1 MGALVFATQDHKPD
15 VIAEQ
20 ARIQT
25 AGGEV
30 RSEIYE
36 LQGLSRNMQL
46 TNIGRPHCKAPT
58 ETDQTRLKLQ
68 MCTQFLTWTVLDW
81 QFDFVDKSVAKAWL
95 SQAAYA
101 KLPPLEDIPL
111 EDIGATRQGKL
122 GEESDTFFGI
132 SFQVWLFVILGA
144 VTWAATWVLNLKP
157 AKDAEGTYKTYI
169 GAGALP
175 PDGFTNPADPRVQ
188 EELTDED
195 DDLYSDDLRPGAPKG
210 QKAASSAIV

>member
-58 ETDQTRLKLQ
+58 EVALARKPFMLLGSDGI
-68 MCTQFLTWTVLDW
+68 CEFIDS
-81 QFDFVDKSVAKAWL
+81 DFM
-95 SQAAYA
+95 
-101 KLPPLEDIPL
+101 
-111 EDIGATRQGKL
+111 
-122 GEESDTFFGI
+122 
-132 SFQVWLFVILGA
+132 
-144 VTWAATWVLNLKP
+144 
-157 AKDAEGTYKTYI
+157 
-169 GAGALP
+169 
-175 PDGFTNPADPRVQ
+175 
-188 EELTDED
+188 
-195 DDLYSDDLRPGAPKG
+195 
-210 QKAASSAIV
+210 